1 LDRHE
6 IWRRV
11 QYDWKCANQ
20 RRAQGH
26 VPVVLVWIAGRPEPI
41 ELGFV
46 TTRRGPDEPWVR
58 FETPGPPAETGAIP
72 PGVSWVHVH
81 ESAVLA
87 AEVVYRRAS
96 HGIGFTHTI
105 ESDEPDEPEELAA

>member
-6 IWRRV
+6 LWRRV
-11 QYDWKCANQ
+11 RYDWERANE

-26 VPVVLVWIAGRPEPI
+26 VPVVQVWVAGRPDPI

-58 FETPGPPAETGAIP
+58 FETPASADESTGAIP
-72 PGVSWVHVH
+72 PGVSWLHVH
-81 ESAVLA
+81 ESAILAVEVL
-87 AEVVYRRAS
+87 YRRAS
-96 HGIGFTHTI
+96 HGIGFTHRI
-105 ESDEPDEPEELAA
+105 ESDEPEELAA